1 MTDSAAAPAVQAAAA
16 IRAAG
21 ARVTPARVQVLALL
35 RGASGPL
42 THLEVEKALGTQ
54 AGDRVTLYRALDWLV
69 SAGLAVKATDAA
81 RVYRYAATGPAAEHI
96 AHAHFRCEA
105 CGRIFCLDV
114 PPPVAPELPAGFRLG
129 RMEVDLH
136 GQCPAC
142 AAAHP

>member
-1 MTDSAAAPAVQAAAA
+1 MPTATDPALLASAA

-35 RGASGPL
+35 RGAAGPL
-42 THLEVEKALGTQ
+42 THQEVEKALGPL
-54 AGDRVTLYRALDWLV
+54 AGDRVTLYRSLDWLV

-81 RVYRYAATGPAAEHI
+81 RVYRYSATGPAAEHQ
-96 AHAHFRCEA
+96 AHAHFRCEG

-114 PPPVAPELPAGFRLG
+114 PPPVAPNLPAGFRLG

-142 AAAHP
+142 AATPA